1 MRYFLD
7 NNALIKLYFRKK
19 NNLPIYRKTS
29 VSKLVIAEILKI
41 YNWEK
46 DYEQRCDQLKFLTEN
61 GINIIWKSFD
71 SIISKSFCGKELWVN
86 SPISIFNYAPS
97 VFIDL
102 KLRYNAL
109 VNSESFDNFLINFSR
124 NSTIFQSNM
133 AEKLSANSSGEYKSI
148 MSDLIKEFY
157 NSSFIQDNMLN
168 YDKYLLSNRKPY
180 EMVKKIKNDFI
191 NTIIKHSSGSKILS
205 DAKVKNLSR
214 TMMKEYDKSID
225 LFIKC
230 KSKYIFDKDDE
241 NIILRND
248 GIDLLYLLYV
258 NIKDGDIFVTDDKDL
273 RNFIKSISDTSTI
286 NVNEY
291 LNINNEYGT

>member
-7 NNALIKLYFRKK
+7 NNALINLYFKKK
-19 NNLPIYRKTS
+19 NNLTIYRKTS

-41 YNWEK
+41 YDWEK
-46 DYEQRCDQLKFLTEN
+46 DYEQRREQLKFIIKN
-61 GINIIWKSFD
+61 DINIIWKSFD
-71 SIISKSFCGKELWVN
+71 SIISKSFCGRELWVN

-97 VFIDL
+97 IFIDL
-102 KLRYNAL
+102 KLMYNAL
-109 VNSESFDNFLINFSR
+109 VNSESLDDFLMNISK
-124 NSTIFQSNM
+124 NSKIFQSYM
-133 AEKLSANSSGEYKSI
+133 TEKLSADSSGKYKSI
-148 MSDLIKEFY
+148 MTELIKAFY

-168 YDKYLLSNRKPY
+168 YDKYLLANKKPY

-191 NTIIKHSSGSKILS
+191 NTIIEHSSGSKILS
-205 DAKVKNLSR
+205 NAKVKNLSR
-214 TMMKEYDKSID
+214 TMMKEYDNSID

-258 NIKDGDIFVTDDKDL
+258 NIKDGDIFVTDDKNL
-273 RNFIKSISDTSTI
+273 RNLIKSISDTSTI